1 MRSDSATHLAALTT
15 TASPPLR
22 AWLHRRAD
30 PVGAVLDRILTMR
43 GRDRGAFIPGARK
56 YAGQMKAILN
66 AAGLAGLEAQ
76 GPGFA
81 YDAVT
86 RDKLWPRYDGEEQ
99 REAGDSAGAAYLK
112 TKIRSYIVARPDD
125 TPAARAAYRAEIA
138 RLRDY
143 LDVARTLADV
153 RKVCIEHYQYPSRAD
168 RVIEFQPPGAYT
180 AAARLYFMGPEE
192 TRSAGEKAAA
202 RDYELRR
209 DYARVTHG
217 PTTEATMETLY
228 GDRYTIVVYQD
239 TGLRSEAHVAAIKAL
254 TILGPRAKS
263 FLSGSISDAQ
273 AVDLRTAATY
283 EIGNNWTWAA
293 SKEADTTAQVAR
305 ETLLPPTDAQTLRD
319 AGWSAGGAYL
329 IHKLSARFPAT
340 VAAAS
345 VADMQPALD
354 LFRGIVTGEPT
365 PDALTLVNTLWATFS
380 RPHQVFFGIA
390 TSEQRRDAREAGQ
403 HGQNPREFY
412 SELFGAAVG
421 AIAEAWGKQTVI
433 FGQERP
439 NPEEAALFTT
449 AIAALPNDFRIGVVA
464 IVPAGNRWLNPLFQD
479 AFRFDG
485 RGEAGWTWA
494 ATPTT
499 PPKARGERFKFERPA
514 VVDTVRKGG
523 RPIPPVITSERV
535 ERDFALQG
543 TQYGKWMNDNES
555 DRIEASMY
563 GSLLDLADVL
573 GVPDR
578 AVSFGGRLAFSFGA
592 RGSGNFAAHY
602 EPLRKVINMTRTQ
615 GAGAVAHEWGHA
627 FDHWLGDDGK
637 QGRDAYVSV
646 RGQPT
651 VHGGPAVQAAIDA
664 LLDAMHGADV
674 KTLEKQRDKAELAW
688 RAAWRAAPSSIDA
701 ASSPVVQ
708 AARAHYE
715 ALTERWREARRSGGK
730 ASNYATNSKKAG
742 DYYARPWEMFARA
755 FEAYAEDTLADAGR
769 LSTYF
774 VNGTRS
780 TALASVYPAGDERTA
795 INAAFRALLN
805 AVRASLAAT
814 ARG

>member
-22 AWLHRRAD
+22 AWLHRRTD

-99 REAGDSAGAAYLK
+99 REAGDTAGAAYLK

-153 RKVCIEHYQYPSRAD
+153 RKVCLEHYEFPRQGS
-168 RVIEFQPPGAYT
+168 RVIEFQPAAAYT

-202 RDYELRR
+202 RDYDLRR

-217 PTTEATMETLY
+217 PTVQASMDRLY
-228 GDRYTIVVYQD
+228 GDRYTIVIYQSIGIGS
-239 TGLRSEAHVAAIKAL
+239 TARNAAIAAL
-254 TILGPRAKS
+254 AILGPRAKS
-263 FLSGSISDAQ
+263 FLSGSTSDAQ
-273 AVDLRTAATY
+273 DVDLRTAATY
-283 EIGNNWTWAA
+283 EVGNNWTWAA
-293 SKEADTTAQVAR
+293 SKETDTTAQVAR

-329 IHKLSARFPAT
+329 IHTLAGFFPAA

-365 PDALTLVNTLWATFS
+365 PDALTLVNTLVATFS
-380 RPHQVFFGIA
+380 RPHLVFFGIA

-421 AIAEAWGKQTVI
+421 AISEGWGKQTMI
-433 FGQERP
+433 FGAELP
-439 NPEEAALFTT
+439 NPEEAALFK
-449 AIAALPNDFRIGVVA
+449 ASIAALPLKFAVGVKA
-464 IVPAGNRWLNPLFQD
+464 EVPDGNRWMSPLFQD

-499 PPKARGERFKFERPA
+499 PPKARGERFKWVRPA
-514 VVDTVRKGG
+514 AVDTVRKGG
-523 RPIPPVITSERV
+523 RPIPSVVTSERV
-535 ERDFALQG
+535 ERDFDLQG
-543 TQYGKWMNDNES
+543 TQYGDWMKEAES
-555 DRIEASMY
+555 DRIELSMY
-563 GSLLDLADVL
+563 GSLLDLADLL

-578 AVSFGGRLAFSFGA
+578 AVSFGGRLAFAFGA
-592 RGSGNFAAHY
+592 RGSGSAAAHY
-602 EPLRKVINMTRTQ
+602 EPLRKVINMTRTK

-664 LLDAMHGADV
+664 LLDAMHGADP
-674 KTLEKQRDKAELAW
+674 KALDKLRDKAELAW

-715 ALTERWREARRSGGK
+715 ALAKRRNDAYRSGGK

-742 DYYARPWEMFARA
+742 EYYARPWEMFARA

-780 TALASVYPAGDERTA
+780 AALAPVYPAGAERTA
-795 INAAFRALLN
+795 INAAFKALLD